1 MHDILT
7 QDEGGD
13 SETKKKDSEE
23 SGVAHPD
30 NTGAGEAGG
39 QDTAEETGAGA
50 RRLLIIIISH
60 TIITPPPHTNH

>member
-39 QDTAEETGAGA
+39 QDTAEEAGAGA
-50 RRLLIIIISH
+50 GRLLIIISH